1 MVAAIFI
8 QELSDNAMGIMI
20 TFGERSGPQINH
32 LPLVAVVKTIFDE
45 VDYGTL

>member
-8 QELSDNAMGIMI
+8 QKLSDNAMGIMI

-32 LPLVAVVKTIFDE
+32 LPLVAVVKNFYE
-45 VDYGTL
+45 VHYGTL